1 MQDHFKPLDSSN
13 FDTVCLRQTCQFL
26 QNLFKITFV
35 VFTDNEVSMFSN
47 TPGDITVNNDA
58 GQSFAV
64 VTWTAPTVTD
74 NSGSYTVTSSH
85 SSGSSFT
92 IGITRVTYSVVDA
105 SGNTA
110 SYSFNITVIGKFIY
124 WID

>member
-1 MQDHFKPLDSSN
+1 MCIS
-13 FDTVCLRQTCQFL
+13 
-26 QNLFKITFV
+26 
-35 VFTDNEVSMFSN
+35 FTDNEVSMFSN

-58 GQSFAV
+58 GQSFAI
-64 VTWTAPTVTD
+64 VTWTEPTVTD
-74 NSGSYTVTSSH
+74 NSGSYTVTASH
-85 SSGSSFT
+85 SSGSTFT

-110 SYSFNITVIGKFIY
+110 SYSFNITVIGKFVY